1 MLGSSGN
8 KPQRSEKKPEKGKE
22 TESTSTFQYAGS
34 SEKTPVTFP
43 ISVVFEQDFF
53 LAQEVD

>member
-8 KPQRSEKKPEKGKE
+8 KPQRSEKKPEREKE
-22 TESTSTFQYAGS
+22 AESASTFQYAGS

-43 ISVVFEQDFF
+43 CG
-53 LAQEVD
+53 L